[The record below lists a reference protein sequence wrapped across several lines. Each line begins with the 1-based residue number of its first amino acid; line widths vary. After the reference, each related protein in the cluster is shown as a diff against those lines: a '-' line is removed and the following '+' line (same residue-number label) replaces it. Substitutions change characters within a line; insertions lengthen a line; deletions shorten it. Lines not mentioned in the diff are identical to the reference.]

1 MSGLARPPLQ
11 GAVLSGGS
19 GSLQSR
25 QNERQRLL
33 ELVSQMHEGD
43 LCCRLV
49 VFAFDLCLCRCD
61 QSEVL
66 ALLHGNVKR
75 TTCPCKLCMICLAS
89 TGSFSARENCRL
101 RLSSRKANCY
111 RVSLPKLLIGIVDI
125 LWFFARAAFFSA
137 VGSVTCA
144 SPWHTERRCLISSKL
159 LNSKSLSLRLNI
171 GEEAYKG
178 YTAQFGN

>member
-49 VFAFDLCLCRCD
+49 VFAFDLCLCRGD

-66 ALLHGNVKR
+66 AL
-75 TTCPCKLCMICLAS
+75 CMETSSEPHALA
-89 TGSFSARENCRL
+89 NL
-101 RLSSRKANCY
+101 
-111 RVSLPKLLIGIVDI
+111 V
-125 LWFFARAAFFSA
+125 
-137 VGSVTCA
+137 
-144 SPWHTERRCLISSKL
+144 
-159 LNSKSLSLRLNI
+159 
-171 GEEAYKG
+171 
-178 YTAQFGN
+178 